1 MYLLID
7 SELLASLDSLGPES
21 RRQPLYLMIA
31 DKFDE
36 GATSPGVL
44 RVLGPDDQPSV
55 KQGHESGHEEDLP
68 PLRLGED
75 GLHLAEGS

>member
-36 GATSPGVL
+36 GATSL
-44 RVLGPDDQPSV
+44 
-55 KQGHESGHEEDLP
+55 EF
-68 PLRLGED
+68 
-75 GLHLAEGS
+75 